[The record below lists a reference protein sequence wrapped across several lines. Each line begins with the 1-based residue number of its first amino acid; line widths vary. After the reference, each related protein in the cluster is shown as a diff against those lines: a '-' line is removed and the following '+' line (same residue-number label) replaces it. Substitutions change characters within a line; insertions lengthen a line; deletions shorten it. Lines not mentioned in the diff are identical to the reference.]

1 MCECDCVCV
10 SVCVSVCVCVCVIPQ
25 PLRLGHSSSQ
35 QVPITCLRYH
45 LSLCSA
51 VSPDSLSS
59 LRDEIMSQTQGF
71 QGEQTFWFAQHG
83 SNFRLLNW

>member
-1 MCECDCVCV
+1 MCVCDSTASVPSSFLHPAIIYQV
-10 SVCVSVCVCVCVIPQ
+10 SI
-25 PLRLGHSSSQ
+25 
-35 QVPITCLRYH
+35 I

-51 VSPDSLSS
+51 VFPDSLSS

-83 SNFRLLNW
+83 SNFHLLNW